1 MMTKRNKKQLMR
13 QILKGMYPTLA
24 SEVYPSVPEA
34 FWRTVEIAMYLDS
47 PLIPD
52 IKRAAILDLGC
63 GNGWFFNQ
71 LRKHWRLRKAE
82 VGVDINKGVL
92 KKAKAAKAYRNLI
105 VADARAL
112 PLKTGKINIVL
123 SNCTL
128 EHIPNLSEALQEIS
142 RVTAHGGHTVFSVPS
157 EFFNKLL
164 LLPSQR
170 YVEMRNRILS
180 HINMF
185 DFDCWKESLREKG
198 FSLAYSELY
207 LSQNMKLWDF
217 LSTLNYILR
226 KKIPGQIVN
235 LLILKLFR
243 NILEKALSK
252 ELEKS
257 GKIGG
262 GGRLFIAKK
271 LSTSKNVGTRFH

>member
-1 MMTKRNKKQLMR
+1 MS
-13 QILKGMYPTLA
+13 QILKGMYHTLT
-24 SEVYPSVPEA
+24 SEAYPSVPEA
-34 FWRTVEIAMYLDS
+34 FWRTVEIAIYLDL

-52 IKRAAILDLGC
+52 VKRATILDLGC

-71 LRKHWRLRKAE
+71 LKKHWDLGKAE
-82 VGVDINKGVL
+82 VGVDISKKVL
-92 KKAKAAKAYRNLI
+92 KKAKATKAYRNLI

-128 EHIPNLSEALQEIS
+128 EHIPNLNEALREIC
-142 RVTAHGGHTVFSVPS
+142 RVTARGGHTLFTVPS
-157 EFFNKLL
+157 EFFNKSL
-164 LLPSQR
+164 LLPFQK
-170 YVEMRNRILS
+170 YVEMRNLILS
-180 HINMF
+180 HINIF
-185 DFDCWKESLREKG
+185 DFDSWKESLREKG

-207 LSQNMKLWDF
+207 LSQNMKIWDF

-226 KKIPGQIVN
+226 RKIPGRIVN

-243 NILEKALSK
+243 NILEKALDK
-252 ELEKS
+252 ELEGGVKVE
-257 GKIGG
+257 G

-271 LSTSKNVGTRFH
+271 SCASKNV